1 MIDDLDV
8 KEMRALSQDHLL
20 VRVLQIEEESFSEP
34 WTTAD
39 FQLVAADDRAVNMG
53 LWRGE
58 RLVGYAI
65 AFEEAGE
72 LHLASLAIE
81 EPHRRQGW
89 GSHLLRQVLA
99 RAAERGCRT
108 CRLEV
113 RASNRP
119 ARELYRKHAFE
130 VTGERRRFY
139 TGPVEDAV
147 VMEKQLSI
155 GPEVAID
162 ATRCSLEPAGETRR

>member
-1 MIDDLDV
+1 MV
-8 KEMRALSQDHLL
+8 VREMGALSQEPLL
-20 VRVLQIEEESFSEP
+20 RRVLQIEKESFSEP

-39 FQLVAADDRAVNMG
+39 FQLVAADDRAVNLG
-53 LWRGE
+53 LWRGKC
-58 RLVGYAI
+58 LVGYAI
-65 AFEEAGE
+65 AFDEAGE

-89 GSHLLRQVLA
+89 GGHLLRQVLA
-99 RAAERGCRT
+99 RGAERGCGS

-119 ARELYRKHAFE
+119 AQELYRKHAFE
-130 VTGERRRFY
+130 VTGEKRRFY

-147 VMEKQLSI
+147 VMVRQLST
-155 GPEVAID
+155 GPEVAVG
-162 ATRCSLEPAGETRR
+162 ATSCRLEPAGESRR